1 MLEVPVFN
9 VDGERTGQMEID
21 PAALGT
27 RVRPKLLK
35 QAVVQYLAN
44 RRRSAAATKS
54 RGMVKGSTRKLYRQK
69 GTGNARM
76 GAVRTC
82 IRRGGGVAFAK
93 GRENHHRDLPKK
105 MRRLARNNAILA
117 KITSENALIIDN
129 LSFETPKTRRFVAML
144 DALGIDGGCLVAVAA
159 GERNVWLSGRNI
171 PKTEIRPVTDLH
183 GYEILRRKK
192 LVFSRPA
199 FEALRGDPPRVRP
212 LDAETG
218 SE

>member
-1 MLEVPVFN
+1 MLQVPVFSM
-9 VDGERTGQMEID
+9 DGERTGELEID
-21 PAALGT
+21 PVVLGE

-44 RRRSAAATKS
+44 RRRGTAATRNRS
-54 RGMVKGSTRKLYRQK
+54 RVAGSTRKLYRQK
-69 GTGNARM
+69 GTGNARA

-93 GRENHHRDLPKK
+93 GKQ

-117 KITSENALIIDN
+117 KITSGNAFIVDN
-129 LSFETPKTRRFVAML
+129 LCFETPKTKRFAAML
-144 DALGIDGGCLVAVAA
+144 GALGANRGCLVALA
-159 GERNVWLSGRNI
+159 GDEKNAWKSGRNL
-171 PKTEIRPVTDLH
+171 PATDIRRVSDLH

-192 LVFSRPA
+192 LIFSLPA
-199 FEALRGDPPRVRP
+199 FEVLRHDPVTLRMR
-212 LDAETG
+212 DEGTT